1 MIRGAIFDMD
11 GTLLD
16 SNRLWDFVPIR
27 YLARQGITAESG
39 ISKKIFTMTLPEAI
53 DYLIRTYGLK
63 KSPEEVKTGIDE
75 LCLEMYEQDA
85 PVKPG
90 VLTLLEGLRDRGVP
104 MAVATVTDRPM
115 VEAALKKH
123 GILEMFAGI
132 VTAADVGAG
141 KHEPLI
147 FLKAAEM
154 ISCRPDETLVFEDG
168 LHAIRTAKNAGFPTV
183 GVFDEESA
191 NAQEEIKSTS
201 TYYLKDF
208 SRCDEFLKE
217 IFG

>member
-1 MIRGAIFDMD
+1 
-11 GTLLD
+11 
-16 SNRLWDFVPIR
+16 
-27 YLARQGITAESG
+27 
-39 ISKKIFTMTLPEAI
+39 
-53 DYLIRTYGLK
+53 
-63 KSPEEVKTGIDE
+63 
-75 LCLEMYEQDA
+75 
-85 PVKPG
+85 
-90 VLTLLEGLRDRGVP
+90 

-141 KHEPLI
+141 KHEPPI

-168 LHAIRTAKNAGFPTV
+168 LHAIRTAKNADFPTV

-217 IFG
+217 IFR